1 MAKTGKA
8 QRFAE
13 RVLLAIAIYLV
24 LFSVAHTV
32 LTAVTGIEQT
42 TLIEQTFMVVGIE
55 AGGLLLKRILEKVF
69 KVKKEDDDV

>member
-1 MAKTGKA
+1 MAKKGKA

-13 RVLLAIAIYLV
+13 RALLAIAIYLV
-24 LFSVAHTV
+24 LFSATHTV

-42 TLIEQTFMVVGIE
+42 TLIEHTFMVVGIE

-69 KVKKEDDDV
+69 KVKKEEDDV